1 MQDAGGIVC
10 GDQTRIVD
18 QVTFSTGRLRRH
30 KGSAFI
36 PGPRVFHLDQ
46 DEQGPADVDLF

>member
-18 QVTFSTGRLRRH
+18 QVTSGAARLRRN
-30 KGSAFI
+30 KDSAFI
-36 PGPRVFHLDQ
+36 LGPRVFHLDQ